1 MAQEDITASLFAD
14 ILPKTPAQEQ
24 AAYQAQR
31 DLMSLKMAELPV
43 GAGVRFAGYQAAQDL
58 GRALGGVEKGVRQGL
73 FGIETQ
79 KEMEDRLSQ
88 QIRAGGADILK
99 TEGLDG
105 YLNYLSDAY
114 GQAGM
119 TDKATKARLVAEKLT
134 QQQEVIKSQIQLR
147 KAQAEQ
153 LTAKAEGPVT
163 SKELQKYKELRAL
176 GMSDEEARN
185 AAYGIKVA
193 KGEEGPRVGFDKLGR
208 YTNEAGEVIPASE
221 MSANRQGFIEG
232 EKLLRSLNQI
242 TASDVKNAE
251 GFDYTSSE
259 LMKQTGGR
267 LFGKTLE
274 AQTRIAAAQ
283 LIKQIESLP
292 KGSASDA
299 DMRAAKASFPGYG
312 NAQALA
318 SWVNEAK
325 ATLEYSLER
334 QAERYGQTRKVKAN
348 APLDLRSKT
357 TSKTSS
363 KKPAGVSDA
372 EWNAMTQEEKALW
385 R

>member
-1 MAQEDITASLFAD
+1 MAQEDITTQLFAD

-24 AAYQAQR
+24 ATYQAQR
-31 DLMSLKMAELPV
+31 DLRALETAKLGPMGIISFTS
-43 GAGVRFAGYQAAQDL
+43 GQAAQDL
-58 GRALGGVEKGVRQGL
+58 GRALGGVEKGLRQGL
-73 FGIETQ
+73 FGIETS
-79 KEMEDRLSQ
+79 KEAEDRISKE
-88 QIRAGGADILK
+88 IRAGGADILK

-114 GQAGM
+114 GQAGL
-119 TDKATKARLVAEKLT
+119 TDKATKARLIAEKLT
-134 QQQEVIKSQIQLR
+134 QQQEIIKSQIDLR
-147 KAQAEQ
+147 KAQATQ
-153 LTAKAEGPVT
+153 LTAKAEGPT
-163 SKELQKYKELRAL
+163 GSQALQKYRELRAL
-176 GMSDEEARN
+176 GMSDVDARN
-185 AAYGIKVA
+185 AAYGIRPEK
-193 KGEEGPRVGFDKLGR
+193 EEGVKTGFDKLGR
-208 YTNEAGEVIPASE
+208 FTNQFGEVIPASE
-221 MSANRQGFIEG
+221 MSANRQGFEEG

-242 TASDVKNAE
+242 TATDVKNAE

-259 LMKQTGGR
+259 VMKQTGGR

-334 QAERYGQTRKVKAN
+334 QAERYGQTRKVKTT
-348 APLDLRSKT
+348 APLDLKQPSKRET
-357 TSKTSS
+357 KEQ
-363 KKPAGVSDA
+363 PAG
-372 EWNAMTQEEKALW
+372 QPKATKRYNMQTGQLEDIQ
-385 R
+385 